1 MIKILI
7 KYKLL
12 FLSLVILLTVLAC
25 LKIPSVEINTDFSQF
40 LPDNDPEYELYKAL
54 KSEIKDDREMKSYL
68 KILTLLLLSIA
79 ANLNAQP
86 SASFYF
92 TTAFPINDYRLF
104 DDEVGYGGNLEFL
117 FITPSK
123 AKPMGMGI
131 SFSYFTQGLFFATD
145 SYTGETIL
153 SSNKANNFSN
163 LHLIFQLAPTGGTVR
178 PYIETFFGGSY
189 IFSYS
194 QIFTLDYVPV
204 SLYVDDWAWS
214 YGVGGGFKFLIGGDE
229 DNGSFYLDLKGRYM
243 MSSDVSVLDRNSI
256 RYANNSFY
264 YDVNE
269 TQINFVA
276 VQLGLVFY
284 FR

>member
-1 MIKILI
+1 LP
-7 KYKLL
+7 
-12 FLSLVILLTVLAC
+12 FP
-25 LKIPSVEINTDFSQF
+25 IPSGKDFEQ
-40 LPDNDPEYELYKAL
+40 P
-54 KSEIKDDREMKSYL
+54 KSETKDDKEMKLYL
-68 KILTLLLLSIA
+68 KILTLLLLFIS
-79 ANLNAQP
+79 ANYLNAQP

-145 SYTGETIL
+145 SYSGETIL
-153 SSNKANNFSN
+153 SDNKANNFSN

-189 IFSYS
+189 IYSFS

-204 SLYVDDWAWS
+204 SLFIDDWAWS
-214 YGVGGGFKFLIGGDE
+214 YGVGGGFKLLIGGDE
-229 DNGSFYLDLKGRYM
+229 EDGSLYLDLKGRYM
-243 MSSDVSVLDRNSI
+243 MSSDVSLLDRNSI

-264 YDVNE
+264 YAVNE
-269 TQINFVA
+269 TQLNFVSI
-276 VQLGLVFY
+276 QLGLVIY

>member
-1 MIKILI
+1 MK
-7 KYKLL
+7 K
-12 FLSLVILLTVLAC
+12 
-25 LKIPSVEINTDFSQF
+25 
-40 LPDNDPEYELYKAL
+40 
-54 KSEIKDDREMKSYL
+54 EMKTYL
-68 KILTLLLLSIA
+68 KILTLLLLLLS
-79 ANLNAQP
+79 ANYLNAQP

-92 TTAFPINDYRLF
+92 TSAFPINDYRLF

-123 AKPMGMGI
+123 AKPMGMGV

-178 PYIETFFGGSY
+178 PYVETFFGGSY
-189 IFSYS
+189 IYSCS

-204 SLYVDDWAWS
+204 SLFIDDWAWS

-229 DNGSFYLDLKGRYM
+229 GGGSFYLDLKGRYF
-243 MSSDVSVLDRNSI
+243 MSSDVSVLDRRSI
-256 RYANNSFY
+256 RYANNNFY
-264 YDVNE
+264 YEVNE

-276 VQLGLVFY
+276 VQVGVVFY

>member
-1 MIKILI
+1 M
-7 KYKLL
+7 KLH
-12 FLSLVILLTVLAC
+12 
-25 LKIPSVEINTDFSQF
+25 
-40 LPDNDPEYELYKAL
+40 
-54 KSEIKDDREMKSYL
+54 L
-68 KILTLLLLSIA
+68 KILTLLLPLIW
-79 ANLNAQP
+79 ANYSNAQP

-92 TTAFPINDYRLF
+92 TTAIPVNDYRLF

-123 AKPMGMGI
+123 TKPLGMGI

-153 SSNKANNFSN
+153 SDNKANNFSN

-189 IFSYS
+189 IYSYS

-204 SLYVDDWAWS
+204 SLFINDWAWS
-214 YGVGGGFKFLIGGDE
+214 YGVGGGFKFLIGGADE
-229 DNGSFYLDLKGRYM
+229 NSSLYLDLKGRYM
-243 MSSDVSVLDRNSI
+243 MSSDVSVLDRQSI
-256 RYANNSFY
+256 RFADNTFY
-264 YDVNE
+264 YSLNE
-269 TQINFVA
+269 TQLNFVA
-276 VQLGLVFY
+276 VQIGLIIY